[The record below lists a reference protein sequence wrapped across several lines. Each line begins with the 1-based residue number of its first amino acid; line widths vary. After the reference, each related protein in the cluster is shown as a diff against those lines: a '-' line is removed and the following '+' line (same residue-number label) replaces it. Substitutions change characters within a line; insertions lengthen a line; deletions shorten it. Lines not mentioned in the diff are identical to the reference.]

1 MQIPYNKFIEKVTE
15 SSLHQIGVH
24 AIPRAHKIVVQQYC
38 NKLSLRSACSGGCDT
53 CILKVKD
60 VVDWINTLPDK
71 PQQPYGLYT
80 KMMKFAFG
88 KQVEEMLERPPMRLE
103 VNAFGERTDRD
114 PFAIFEDQF
123 NAR

>member
-1 MQIPYNKFIEKVTE
+1 MQITYEKFMEKVTE
-15 SSLHQIGVH
+15 RSLHEIGVH

-38 NKLSLRSACSGGCDT
+38 NKLSLRSACSAECDT

-88 KQVEEMLERPPMRLE
+88 KQVEEMLKRPPVRLE
-103 VNAFGERTDRD
+103 VSFLGERTDRD
-114 PFAIFEDQF
+114 PFAIFEEQF
-123 NAR
+123 NAK

>member
-1 MQIPYNKFIEKVTE
+1 MQIKLDKFIEKVPPTT
-15 SSLHQIGVH
+15 LHEIGVH

-38 NKLSLRSACSGGCDT
+38 NKLSVRSACSGECDT

-71 PQQPYGLYT
+71 PKEPYGLYT

-88 KQVEEMLERPPMRLE
+88 KQVEEMLKRPQVKLE
-103 VNAFGERTDRD
+103 VNALGERTERD
-114 PFAIFEDQF
+114 AFAIWEDQF
-123 NAR
+123 NGR